1 MTRADRAIA
10 LHRGGSACS
19 QAVFAVFAQE
29 LGLPPAPAHRLAGG
43 FGAGMGRSGS
53 TCGAFSGAVL
63 ALSLAFGADTGADQE
78 RKSRTYDLVGRFLDE
93 AKARHGSTTCPGLLG
108 LDIKVEADRAR
119 FKAEGLSEK
128 ICVNVIRDTVE
139 TLERQLVAAGMIR
152 PSHPDRTASPA
163 GVPGDSAPVKVA
175 AGDHDSAGMPGL
187 RIARATA
194 DDAGTLAFFRY
205 EMFRDMLPDS
215 DWSFRRDMLVAE
227 AARYFREQADSPYQM
242 NYVAFLNGQ
251 AVGSA
256 CAILQERP
264 PHVRYDGVRYGYVHN
279 VYVKPEARG
288 QGVARALLKRLH
300 AEAAKAGVVRLSL
313 HASRFGRPLYLD
325 LGYESIERYMESDL
339 PRD

>member
-1 MTRADRAIA
+1 M
-10 LHRGGSACS
+10 HRGGSACS
-19 QAVFAVFAQE
+19 QAVFVVFAQE

-139 TLERQLVAAGMIR
+139 ILERQLVAAGMIR
-152 PSHPDRTASPA
+152 PSHPDRTA
-163 GVPGDSAPVKVA
+163 DA
-175 AGDHDSAGMPGL
+175 AGAAGGAAASDSPPGAGAPTGDRDSSGIPGL

-227 AARYFREQADSPYQM
+227 AGRYFREQADSPYQM